1 MNNRFTRNPYLLFS
15 PFFFFYCYLV
25 VINKWKTLYGD
36 EIRYVDFA
44 HNLMRGFY
52 SPTPHIN
59 LWNGPGY
66 PILITPFIALKV
78 PVLYISMLNALF
90 LYLAIVWLFKSIQTV
105 ANYKI
110 ALILCLL
117 LALYPNAQAILPIL
131 YTEAFTFM
139 LVSGLIYTITLYYHG
154 GHKYNY
160 ILAGL
165 ILGYIILTK
174 IIFGYV
180 IILCLLAGLAS
191 LLFKEHRATFRRPV
205 KILIIAFLTAS
216 PYLVYTYH
224 LTGKIL
230 YWGNSGGMSLYWM
243 SSPFEHEYGDWKLP
257 TLTNHQYPI
266 LFKSPEATAL
276 LQKNHK
282 KEVNAILA
290 NKSEVQ
296 QDELFKQAA
305 IRNIKQHPLKF
316 IKNYYYNISRMLF
329 NFPYSYSY
337 QNGAIVRNI
346 LIGSLIFWASVIGLI
361 STIVNWKQI
370 IPAVRFL
377 LFITGIYLLAS
388 GALSSYPRQFDVTV
402 PVLLFWL
409 GFLIANTQGL
419 NLKFSG
425 YGKK

>member
-15 PFFFFYCYLV
+15 PLLFFYCYLV
-25 VINKWKTLYGD
+25 KVHKWKSLYGD

-66 PILITPFIALKV
+66 PLLITPFIALKV
-78 PVLYISMLNALF
+78 PVLYITMLNALF

-117 LALYPNAQAILPIL
+117 FAFFPNAQAILPIL
-131 YTEAFTFM
+131 YTEAFTM
-139 LVSGLIYTITLYYHG
+139 LLVSGLIYSVTRYYYG

-165 ILGYIILTK
+165 ILGIIILTK

-180 IILCLLAGLAS
+180 VILCLLAGSAS

-216 PYLVYTYH
+216 PYLVYTNH

-243 SSPFEHEYGDWKLP
+243 SSPYEHEYGDWKVP

-266 LFKSPEATAL
+266 LFKSPEATAM
-276 LQKNHK
+276 LQKNHS
-282 KEVNAILA
+282 KEFKVILA
-290 NKSEVQ
+290 EKSEIK

-305 IRNIKQHPLKF
+305 VRNIKQHPGKF
-316 IKNYYYNISRMLF
+316 LVNYYYNISRMLF

-337 QNGAIVRNI
+337 QDGAIVRNI
-346 LIGSLIFWASVIGLI
+346 LIGSLIFWASVLGLI
-361 STIVNWKQI
+361 TTFINWRRV

-388 GALSSYPRQFDVTV
+388 GALSSYPRQFDVMV
-402 PVLLFWL
+402 PALLFWL
-409 GFLIANTQGL
+409 GFLIANTQSL
-419 NLKFSG
+419 SLKF
-425 YGKK
+425 KADND